1 MKIEELI
8 GPREAARLI
17 GIAPRTVSKYR
28 IEGKLPYV
36 QYSSRKVLYRR
47 MDVICFIETSY
58 KEKQLSLF

>member
-1 MKIEELI
+1 MNMDELI

-28 IEGKLPYV
+28 VEGKLPFI

-47 MDVICFIETSY
+47 NDIICFIETSY